1 MMGEEMKGD
10 FLGFLGMFLYSF
22 SFSVEIFMYSLYNF
36 LKSNMD
42 KRMKPKMDIDT
53 HACMHACTQ
62 RGDL

>member
-1 MMGEEMKGD
+1 MGEEMKGD

-53 HACMHACTQ
+53 HACMHTE
-62 RGDL
+62 G